1 MQSVIKSCRWNSIS
15 FLFSQLQPFPCHKRS
30 YQTQNSHSGIVFV
43 NLWQELSTFLIW
55 KKKKTFSC
63 RWPTLCFCCCKK
75 DPGMAFGL
83 SSKEVTEWLQCLLPL
98 CRFPKALTQCD
109 SYSRFKP
116 HGQGHRFWGWESK
129 SSTQKHFHSVS
140 RNFSLDGKGKRKKKK
155 NKPNQ
160 PNLVLLAL
168 ENDWEHVFPKISVLI
183 ALDSIG
189 WDQAAR
195 CGCNTRTVLWFKKFF
210 NVAEFSV
217 LVFPI

>member
-1 MQSVIKSCRWNSIS
+1 MALSEHISINAKCNKKLQVEQH
-15 FLFSQLQPFPCHKRS
+15 LFPLQPAS
-30 YQTQNSHSGIVFV
+30 AISLS
-43 NLWQELSTFLIW
+43 QEVLPDTEQSLRDSFCKFMAGAINFFNM
-55 KKKKTFSC
+55 KKKTTFSC

-98 CRFPKALTQCD
+98 CKFPKALTQCD

-155 NKPNQ
+155 QTKPTKFGSLGFRERLGTRVS
-160 PNLVLLAL
+160 PNIRV
-168 ENDWEHVFPKISVLI
+168 
-183 ALDSIG
+183 DSIG
-189 WDQAAR
+189 QHWVR
-195 CGCNTRTVLWFKKFF
+195 PGCKMWMQH
-210 NVAEFSV
+210 
-217 LVFPI
+217 